1 MSRGG
6 VLWCFSS
13 WKKLAGL
20 DRRSGPAPSWSTTT
34 VCRRDVHTCVSCRSG
49 GAAES
54 AEYRRPRPAA
64 PFEIPAGFRL
74 ASAPTAAQLEYR
86 NAAAAQLVGKCILF
100 NWQHDWQAAGWCLGK
115 ITRANTDGR
124 IVREGVPANFFVY
137 YEIDEEEAKH
147 SLELVE
153 HGHQEVPNAWV
164 LFTSMFWGQSLS
176 TCVTC
181 ELASVS

>member
-1 MSRGG
+1 MCLVSERWGG
-6 VLWCFSS
+6 VPTPTT
-13 WKKLAGL
+13 G
-20 DRRSGPAPSWSTTT
+20 AP
-34 VCRRDVHTCVSCRSG
+34 
-49 GAAES
+49 
-54 AEYRRPRPAA
+54 

-124 IVREGVPANFFVY
+124 RIVREGVPANFFVY

-153 HGHQEVPNAWV
+153 HGHQEVPHAWGTFGQGGGMPV
-164 LFTSMFWGQSLS
+164 LLHVLYFDVLG
-176 TCVTC
+176 
-181 ELASVS
+181 SVSQLVRV

>member
-1 MSRGG
+1 M
-6 VLWCFSS
+6 
-13 WKKLAGL
+13 
-20 DRRSGPAPSWSTTT
+20 T

-49 GAAES
+49 G

-153 HGHQEVPNAWV
+153 HGHQEVPHAWGTFGQGGGMTVQLHV
-164 LFTSMFWGQSLS
+164 LYLYAPG
-176 TCVTC
+176 
-181 ELASVS
+181 